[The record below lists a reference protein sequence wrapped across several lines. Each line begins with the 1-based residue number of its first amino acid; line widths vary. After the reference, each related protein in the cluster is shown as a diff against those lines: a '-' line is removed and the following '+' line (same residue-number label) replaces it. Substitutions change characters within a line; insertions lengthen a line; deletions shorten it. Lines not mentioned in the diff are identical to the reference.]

1 MMNRHVTHR
10 QPRHHREWV
19 WCGRAAFTVVELI
32 VSIAI
37 IGLLVAMLLQAVQ
50 QVRESA
56 RNTQCKNNLKQIG
69 LAVHNHLEAHRVFPC
84 IDAPMRR
91 LMPYLE
97 VVPSH
102 VAIPVYRCPSDSGV
116 DGHDPTHCNYFINF
130 GTKFRPAFDGN
141 GFARKYG
148 ARAQDADTTPADF
161 SDGLSNTA
169 AFSERLV
176 TYDFASPN
184 DASIADGRRYLW
196 HFTGARVMDVNLLW
210 SNCRTFRTS
219 MSPMLYSVSG
229 WHWTTPGDIGYD
241 HIMPPNSG
249 GCWNFP
255 DDGSDP
261 TGTSAIF
268 YNSIAT
274 TSDHP
279 GHVNTLVA
287 DGSVRS
293 ISDSVSMEIWHAMGT
308 RNGNETVSAQ

>member
-1 MMNRHVTHR
+1 MNRRVTHR
-10 QPRHHREWV
+10 QPLFFRAWA
-19 WCGRAAFTVVELI
+19 GRGSDGFTIVELL
-32 VSIAI
+32 VTIAI
-37 IGLLVAMLLQAVQ
+37 LGLLVALLLPAVQ
-50 QVRESA
+50 QVRESS

-69 LAVHNHLEAHRVFPC
+69 LAAQNHLEAHRVFPC

-97 VVPSH
+97 VVRGF
-102 VAIPVYRCPSDSGV
+102 VAIPVYQCPSDSGL
-116 DGHDPTHCNYFINF
+116 DGHNPTLCNYFIND
-130 GTKFRPAFDGN
+130 GTKLRIDGRN
-141 GFARKYG
+141 GFSHASR
-148 ARAQDADTTPADF
+148 DTSPSDF

-184 DASIADGRRYLW
+184 DTSKADGRRYLW
-196 HFTGARVMDVNLLW
+196 HFVGARETDINLL
-210 SNCRTFRTS
+210 RTMCSTAKTS
-219 MSPMLYSVSG
+219 MTPIFFSVSG
-229 WHWTTPGDIGYD
+229 QQWATVGDLGYD

-261 TGTSAIF
+261 TGISAWF
-268 YNSIAT
+268 YNTIAS

-279 GHVNTLVA
+279 GHVNTLMA

-293 ISDSVSMEIWHAMGT
+293 IGDSVSIEIWHAMAT
-308 RNGNETVSAQ
+308 RNGNETVSSQ